1 MKVVLIA
8 PTINEVEG
16 LRYTLPR
23 LDKNIIDEIIVA
35 DRNST
40 NGTVEYC
47 QENGYRVYH
56 QKSRGYG
63 AAVMEVIALTDADV
77 IVELCPDGS
86 SIPEKV
92 PDLLTKIREGYDL
105 VVA

>member
-8 PTINEVEG
+8 PTINEIDG

-40 NGTVEYC
+40 DGTVEYC
-47 QENGYRVYH
+47 KENG
-56 QKSRGYG
+56 
-63 AAVMEVIALTDADV
+63 
-77 IVELCPDGS
+77 
-86 SIPEKV
+86 
-92 PDLLTKIREGYDL
+92 
-105 VVA
+105 